1 MEPTDAPR
9 MSLVDHL
16 EELRTRLLRVGI
28 AVGIGMVLGIVF
40 SKPLYR
46 LLAEPMH
53 EAIGVTGFFI
63 ATDPIEAFMTYM
75 KTGFVSGLFI
85 AVPFI
90 FYELWCFT
98 APGLFAYEKRRSLL
112 FVAITTFFFVGGA
125 LFGYFVVFP
134 TSFQFFSSL
143 LTDTDIRL
151 LPKMSEYFSFAI
163 RLLFAF
169 GIVFELPVLLL
180 LLARIGVVT
189 AAMLSK
195 ARPYCI
201 VGIFI
206 IGGVM
211 TGPDVASQLLMAIPL
226 WVLFEGSIVLARVF
240 GKKT

>member
-1 MEPTDAPR
+1 

-28 AVGIGMVLGIVF
+28 ALAIGMVLGIVF
-40 SKPLYR
+40 AKPIYR
-46 LLAEPMH
+46 LLALPMH
-53 EAIGVTGFFI
+53 EALGGAGFFI

-75 KTGFVSGLFI
+75 KTGFVAGLFL

-90 FYELWCFT
+90 FYELWSFV
-98 APGLFAYEKRRSLL
+98 APALFAYEKRRSLF
-112 FVAITTFFFVGGA
+112 FVSITTFFFVGGA

-134 TSFQFFSSL
+134 SSFQFFSNL
-143 LTDTDIRL
+143 LNDTGIRL
-151 LPKMSEYFSFAI
+151 LPKMSEYFSFAV
-163 RLLFAF
+163 RLLLAF

-180 LLARIGVVT
+180 LLARIGVVN

-201 VGIFI
+201 VGVFV

-211 TGPDVASQLLMAIPL
+211 TGPDVPSQLMMAIPL
-226 WVLFEGSIVLARVF
+226 WILFEGSIVLARVF
-240 GKKT
+240 GKQKE